1 MKHMDKNKLSVLH
14 SDVCKGEVKF
24 PSVTDGNEDD
34 PVLKYNEILGEFVIT
49 GKCDTC
55 GQKVFE
61 IWECNP
67 ENNRVIKLKA
77 DPDTCEHPNINW
89 QNNWHIAG
97 CGETLEQNGTCPDCG
112 EVFRDVYIHAVTI
125 NNRTQKEI

>member
-1 MKHMDKNKLSVLH
+1 MAKDQLDKNIASVLH
-14 SDVCKGEVKF
+14 SDVCDGEVIY
-24 PSVTDGNEDD
+24 SVDTYPDIT
-34 PVLKYNEILGEFVIT
+34 LKYNEVLGEMCFS

-55 GQKVFE
+55 GQEVFE

-67 ENNRVIKLKA
+67 ENNRVIKPKA
-77 DPDTCEHPNINW
+77 DPETCEHPDINW

-112 EVFRDVYIHAVTI
+112 KVFRDVYIHGVTI
-125 NNRTQKEI
+125 NDRTGEEI